1 MINKELTLNQV
12 IAITKQIRVQLRD
25 ELAPWRG
32 DVTLTLY
39 QVRWILEC

>member
-1 MINKELTLNQV
+1 MVNKELTLNQV

-32 DVTLTLY
+32 MLHLLSI
-39 QVRWILEC
+39 R